1 MPTSQ
6 PTTYFAIAIVGYIL
20 LIAAVIVGMFAWR
33 RDVLADMATPEAQAE
48 WNDWRTKAA
57 EQDGKQSPVQITVS
71 KSPQPPVLVLMR
83 DYFPA
88 CVIGLLVP
96 LSALYAF
103 IAWLVCGVLGH
114 DSTSP
119 NDLQQQREK

>member
-1 MPTSQ
+1 VQTPSSKT
-6 PTTYFAIAIVGYIL
+6 PIAIAIAGYIL
-20 LIAAVIVGMFAWR
+20 LIAAVIAGMFAWR
-33 RDVLADMATPEAQAE
+33 RDVLADMATPEAQSE

-57 EQDGKQSPVQITVS
+57 EQDGKHAPVQLTVS

-103 IAWLVCGVLGH
+103 IAWLICGVLGQ
-114 DSTSP
+114 SNASP
-119 NDLQQQREK
+119 NYSQQHREQ

>member
-1 MPTSQ
+1 VQTPSSKT
-6 PTTYFAIAIVGYIL
+6 PIAIAIAGYIL
-20 LIAAVIVGMFAWR
+20 LIAAVITGMFAWR
-33 RDVLADMATPEAQAE
+33 HDVLAEMATPEAQTE

-57 EQDGKQSPVQITVS
+57 EQDGKHAPVQLTVS

-96 LSALYAF
+96 LSALYGF
-103 IAWLVCGVLGH
+103 IAWLICGVLRQG
-114 DSTSP
+114 STPP
-119 NDLQQQREK
+119 NYSQQQREH

>member
-1 MPTSQ
+1 MQTPSSKT
-6 PTTYFAIAIVGYIL
+6 PIAIAIVGYIL
-20 LIAAVIVGMFAWR
+20 LIATVIAGMFAWR
-33 RDVLADMATPEAQAE
+33 RDVLADMATPEAQTE

-57 EQDGKQSPVQITVS
+57 EQDGKHAPVQLTVS

-96 LSALYAF
+96 LSALYGF
-103 IAWLVCGVLGH
+103 IAWLICGVLRQ
-114 DSTSP
+114 SNASP
-119 NDLQQQREK
+119 NYFQQHREQ

>member
-1 MPTSQ
+1 MPNRFHITHIAILIGG
-6 PTTYFAIAIVGYIL
+6 YIILVAAVAIAML
-20 LIAAVIVGMFAWR
+20 AWR
-33 RDVLADMATPEAQAE
+33 RDVLADMATPEAQTE

-57 EQDGKQSPVQITVS
+57 EQDGKHAPVQLTVS

-96 LSALYAF
+96 LSALYGF
-103 IAWLVCGVLGH
+103 IAWLICGVLRQSHITHG
-114 DSTSP
+114 DSP
-119 NDLQQQREK
+119 RLGA

>member
-1 MPTSQ
+1 
-6 PTTYFAIAIVGYIL
+6 
-20 LIAAVIVGMFAWR
+20 MFAWR
-33 RDVLADMATPEAQAE
+33 RDVLADMATPEAQTE

-57 EQDGKQSPVQITVS
+57 EQDGKHAPVQLTVS

-103 IAWLVCGVLGH
+103 IAWLICGVLRQ
-114 DSTSP
+114 SNASP
-119 NDLQQQREK
+119 NYSQQHREQ